1 METARFGRYRLERL
15 LGRGGMGQVWLAHD
29 TESGR
34 AVALKL
40 LPAELAADADYRKRF
55 AREAEVAAAL
65 RDPHIVAIHRHG
77 AIDGRLF
84 IEMDYVEGTD
94 LAARLAAHGTL
105 DARAA
110 LAILGQVTGAL
121 DAAHRA
127 GLVHRDVKP
136 SNILV
141 RPDGF
146 TYLIDFGIARVTGQ
160 TSVTTTGLAIGTWA
174 YMAPER
180 FSGDADARSDVYSL
194 ACVLY
199 ECLTGRRPY
208 GDTDP
213 ARQMHG
219 HLMTEPPRASA
230 HNPDVPAA
238 LDEVIARGMS
248 KDPADRHSRAD
259 EFVRAAVHAV
269 VGGRADSPGGSSER
283 AGSGTPG
290 PAAPG
295 GANPAPLSGLPA
307 AHFEQT
313 SGAGMAGAA
322 VPNPSGALGPQGT
335 KVHPQP
341 GLPLTRVG
349 GPDAAG
355 LYSPV
360 QEGGHPPVAAA
371 GPQGTKVLPEP
382 GLPLTRVET
391 RVGGPGAAGPPTPG
405 SDGQPSVASVG
416 PRGTKV
422 LAQPDRPATRVEMRY
437 TAPPAVS
444 RGTGVDPRGNSPVG
458 WADLRPYGPVR
469 GYGWPAPVPA
479 GKRWYLRRKARSVRA
494 GRWPSRGPEYLVPRG
509 PQPPPRRKRG
519 GVLKKA
525 LTALLVIFLA
535 PFVFAIGCLA
545 LIAAGSGESEPG
557 TAPPAALVE
566 DTPPGA
572 PAQTGGPARDGK
584 FEFAV
589 TGVDSG
595 VSRVG
600 LQTARGTFLV
610 VTLSVRNISDEGRW
624 FVPFGQKLRDSTG
637 TALDHDTTATAWE
650 SVQRRFGYPIDVQ
663 PGDMVDAVLV
673 FDVPPGVTP
682 THLELHDFVFS
693 GGVTIPLY

>member
-1 METARFGRYRLERL
+1 MEAARFGRYRLERL
-15 LGRGGMGQVWLAHD
+15 LGRGGMGQVWRAHD

-40 LPAELAADADYRKRF
+40 LPAELAVDADYRKRF

-84 IEMDYVEGTD
+84 IEMDYIEGTD

-105 DARAA
+105 DPRAA
-110 LAILGQVTGAL
+110 LAILGQVAGAL

-238 LDEVIARGMS
+238 LDDVIARGMS
-248 KDPADRHSRAD
+248 KEPAERPARAG
-259 EFVRAAVHAV
+259 EFVRAAVYAV

-283 AGSGTPG
+283 AGSGTPR
-290 PAAPG
+290 PAEPG

-307 AHFEQT
+307 AHFESA
-313 SGAGMAGAA
+313 SGAAMAGFA

-335 KVHPQP
+335 KVHSQP
-341 GLPLTRVG
+341 RLPLTRVG
-349 GPDAAG
+349 GPDA
-355 LYSPV
+355 V
-360 QEGGHPPVAAA
+360 
-371 GPQGTKVLPEP
+371 
-382 GLPLTRVET
+382 
-391 RVGGPGAAGPPTPG
+391 GPPTPG
-405 SDGQPSVASVG
+405 SDNRPSVASAG
-416 PRGTKV
+416 PQGTKV
-422 LAQPDRPATRVEMRY
+422 LAQPDRPATRVETRY

-444 RGTGVDPRGNSPVG
+444 RGTGVLPVDPRGNPPVG
-458 WADLRPYGPVR
+458 WVDSRPYRPAP

-479 GKRWYLRRKARSVRA
+479 GKRWYLRRKARA
-494 GRWPSRGPEYLVPRG
+494 GRWPSRGPAYLVPRR

-557 TAPPAALVE
+557 TAPPAAIVE

-572 PAQTGGPARDGK
+572 PAQAGGPARDGK

-600 LQTARGTFLV
+600 WQTARGTFLV

-637 TALDHDTTATAWE
+637 AALEHDTTATAWE
-650 SVQRRFGYPIDVQ
+650 SVQRGFGYPIQVD
-663 PGDMVDAVLV
+663 PGNTVDAVLV
-673 FDVPPGVTP
+673 FDVPAGTTP

-693 GGVTIPLY
+693 GGVTIPLV